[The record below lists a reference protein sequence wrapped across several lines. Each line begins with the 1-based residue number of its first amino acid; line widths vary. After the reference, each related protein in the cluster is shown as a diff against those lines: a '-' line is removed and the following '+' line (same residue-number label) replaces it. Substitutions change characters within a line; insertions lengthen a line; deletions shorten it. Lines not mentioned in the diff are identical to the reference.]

1 MFFLYTDNFDRDYAH
16 MAKHNVA
23 FTEEPRLEE
32 FGKVVVF
39 ADKYGNKWDFIERKG
54 SVIMTSVL
62 GYEIKTPW
70 GPIATFVDVTKEP
83 VVIGAAFSEIPKFLK
98 KSGHKLNIVEFKSD
112 AKLAGVTSVVKSW
125 VDGDLDAFKS
135 LKVRQ
140 PGGEFTQ
147 DVWAALRKVKG
158 GQVISYAD
166 LAAKAGRPLAVRAA
180 GTAMATNLIAPI
192 VPCHRV
198 VKTGGAVGNY
208 GFGIDLKIKLLAHE
222 GWPQSKVS
230 IVFASNLPALVL
242 VYSVPGFQS

>member
-1 MFFLYTDNFDRDYAH
+1 VGFHRA
-16 MAKHNVA
+16 
-23 FTEEPRLEE
+23 EESL
-32 FGKVVVF
+32 
-39 ADKYGNKWDFIERKG
+39 
-54 SVIMTSVL
+54 IMPAIL

-70 GPIATFVDVTKEP
+70 GPIATFVDVAKEP

-140 PGGEFTQ
+140 SGGEFTQ
-147 DVWAALRKVKG
+147 DVWTVLRKVKG

-180 GTAMATNLIAPI
+180 GTAMAINLIAPI

-208 GFGIDLKIKLLAHE
+208 GFGVDLKVKLLAHE
-222 GWPQSKVS
+222 GVD
-230 IVFASNLPALVL
+230 L
-242 VYSVPGFQS
+242 

>member
-1 MFFLYTDNFDRDYAH
+1 M
-16 MAKHNVA
+16 
-23 FTEEPRLEE
+23 PS
-32 FGKVVVF
+32 
-39 ADKYGNKWDFIERKG
+39 I
-54 SVIMTSVL
+54 L

-70 GPIATFVDVTKEP
+70 GPIATLVDVSKEP

-112 AKLAGVTSVVKSW
+112 AKLEGITSIVKSW
-125 VDGDLDAFKS
+125 VDGDLDAFRS

-147 DVWAALRKVKG
+147 DVWKALRKVKAG
-158 GQVISYAD
+158 TVISYAD

-198 VKTGGAVGNY
+198 VKTGGAIGNY
-208 GFGIDLKIKLLAHE
+208 GFGVDLKSKLLIHE
-222 GWPQSKVS
+222 GV
-230 IVFASNLPALVL
+230 AL
-242 VYSVPGFQS
+242 

>member
-1 MFFLYTDNFDRDYAH
+1 MS
-16 MAKHNVA
+16 K
-23 FTEEPRLEE
+23 
-32 FGKVVVF
+32 
-39 ADKYGNKWDFIERKG
+39 I
-54 SVIMTSVL
+54 L

-83 VVIGAAFSEIPKFLK
+83 VVIGAAFSEIPTFLK

-112 AKLAGVTSVVKSW
+112 PKLAGVTAVVKSW
-125 VDGDLDAFKS
+125 VDGDLDAFVA

-147 DVWAALRKVKG
+147 DVWQALRKVKG
-158 GQVISYAD
+158 GKVISYAD

-208 GFGIDLKIKLLAHE
+208 GFGVDLKRKLLIHE
-222 GWPQSKVS
+222 GVD
-230 IVFASNLPALVL
+230 L
-242 VYSVPGFQS
+242 

>member
-1 MFFLYTDNFDRDYAH
+1 MTD
-16 MAKHNVA
+16 
-23 FTEEPRLEE
+23 
-32 FGKVVVF
+32 
-39 ADKYGNKWDFIERKG
+39 
-54 SVIMTSVL
+54 VL

-70 GPIATFVDVTKEP
+70 GPIATFVDVSKEP

-112 AKLAGVTSVVKSW
+112 AKLEGITSIVKSW
-125 VDGDLDAFKS
+125 VDGDLDAFRS

-147 DVWAALRKVKG
+147 DVWKALRKVKAG
-158 GQVISYAD
+158 TVISYAD

-198 VKTGGAVGNY
+198 VKTGGAIGNY
-208 GFGIDLKIKLLAHE
+208 GFGVDLKSKLLIHE
-222 GWPQSKVS
+222 GV
-230 IVFASNLPALVL
+230 AL
-242 VYSVPGFQS
+242 